1 MKLMQPNV
9 TAAPATQASI
19 RSDTLGILGALV
31 FGLFIVFT
39 VGFAG
44 SSVLH
49 AAAHDT
55 RHSVAFPCH

>member
-1 MKLMQPNV
+1 MQTNAA
-9 TAAPATQASI
+9 AAPVTRASI
-19 RSDTLGILGALV
+19 RSDTMGILGAMVL
-31 FGLFIVFT
+31 GLFVVFM

>member
-1 MKLMQPNV
+1 MQINSA
-9 TAAPATQASI
+9 TAPATRASI
-19 RSDTLGILGALV
+19 RSDTMGILGALML
-31 FGLFIVFT
+31 GLFVVFMA
-39 VGFAG
+39 GFAG